1 MKQHKHNYW
10 KFLRA
15 HLGKVFICLFFSESC
30 ILVLLLLVEL
40 MSDCLNLKKKNQLK
54 VQQLDIVK
62 LKNVSKDGT

>member
-15 HLGKVFICLFFSESC
+15 HLGKVFVYFFSESC
-30 ILVLLLLVEL
+30 IFVLLLLVEL
-40 MSDCLNLKKKNQLK
+40 MSDCLNLKKKKSQLK